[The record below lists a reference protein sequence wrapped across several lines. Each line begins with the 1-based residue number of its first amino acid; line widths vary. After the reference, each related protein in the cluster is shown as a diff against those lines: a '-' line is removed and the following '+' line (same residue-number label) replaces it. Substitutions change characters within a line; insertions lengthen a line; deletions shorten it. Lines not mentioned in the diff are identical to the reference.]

1 MLNLLNSKVMN
12 VQEAI
17 DALMAIEDK
26 TLPVKFVQ
34 QYNIINGEDLEEV
47 YLDQFGKFVVL
58 GA

>member
-1 MLNLLNSKVMN
+1 MN